1 MSFALSSAG
10 LVCSRSVRARPP
22 RAALR
27 CQAGAEPVSRRS
39 VAAAVFALPAL
50 LAVRPALAL
59 LPDDEDE
66 ECAPRAAG
74 RTARPAEALWPVAGR
89 LPRRSR

>member
-1 MSFALSSAG
+1 MSSSVLSSG
-10 LVCSRSVRARPP
+10 LVCSRSVRARPAR
-22 RAALR
+22 RAAVR

-59 LPDDEDE
+59 LPDDDDE
-66 ECAPRAAG
+66 ECAPRAA
-74 RTARPAEALWPVAGR
+74 
-89 LPRRSR
+89 RSGTPG